1 MTLFTVGIPYEC
13 TVRIYDAFL
22 VEGQKI
28 LYRVALLIL
37 KENEKQILNG
47 GMEEFFAVVKI
58 FINNMNEGR
67 LTVNTCS
74 YI

>member
-13 TVRIYDAFL
+13 TARIYDAFL

-47 GMEEFFAVVKI
+47 GMEEFFAVIKI
-58 FINNMNEGR
+58 FINNGAIFN
-67 LTVNTCS
+67 
-74 YI
+74 

>member
-1 MTLFTVGIPYEC
+1 MTLFTVGFPYEC

-47 GMEEFFAVVKI
+47 GMEDFFAAIKL
-58 FINNMNEGR
+58 FINNMDEG
-67 LTVNTCS
+67 
-74 YI
+74 